1 MMSSTSR
8 RQFIAG
14 TGGIAGGLLTALP
27 TASAQRPDT
36 PAARSAGSRFRAL
49 LATGDP
55 QQCPNVHDVIS
66 AKLAVAHGFPLVLTG
81 GGAISQ
87 GQFGMGD
94 YGMLTITEMI
104 DITARI
110 ADAVD
115 VPIIADGDDCGG
127 NPLNVVRAIRRFERA
142 GAACV
147 LLEDLTGAKHLP
159 GVPDRL
165 LSTAQMVDKIKA
177 ATDARRDSAFA
188 LLARCDA
195 PRAEALDRVAAY
207 AEAGADLIMVGA
219 VPPEDGSRVVE
230 LTKRPLLSTRPAPL
244 PELKKNR
251 VSVIVYSGPLLN
263 AAFAAMDLMLGQI
276 RSTGIPSA
284 VTGFDRDR
292 LARITGRDESV
303 ATAKRFNVANH

>member
-1 MMSSTSR
+1 MK
-8 RQFIAG
+8 G
-14 TGGIAGGLLTALP
+14 TGALAGGLLTTA
-27 TASAQRPDT
+27 TAGASAQSGAPVS
-36 PAARSAGSRFRAL
+36 RSPGGRFRAL
-49 LATGDP
+49 LASGEP

-66 AKLAVAHGFPLVLTG
+66 AKLAVDHGFPMVLTG

-127 NPLNVVRAIRRFERA
+127 NPLNVVRAIRRFERI

-147 LLEDLTGAKHLP
+147 LLEDLSGAKHVP
-159 GVPDRL
+159 GVPDKL
-165 LSTAQMVDKIKA
+165 LTTAQMVDKIKA
-177 ATDARRDSAFA
+177 ATDARRDPGFA

-195 PRAEALDRVAAY
+195 PRPQALDRVAAY
-207 AEAGADLIMVGA
+207 ADAGADLIMVGSI
-219 VPPEDGSRVVE
+219 PPEEGARVVE

-244 PELKKNR
+244 AELKRNR
-251 VSVIVYSGPLLN
+251 VGVIVYSGPLLN
-263 AAFAAMDLMLGQI
+263 AAFAAMDAMLRQI
-276 RSTGIPSA
+276 RASGAPLEVA
-284 VTGFDRDR
+284 GFDRER
-292 LARITGRDESV
+292 MARITGRDESV
-303 ATAKRFNVANH
+303 AAAKRFNAGNY

>member
-1 MMSSTSR
+1 MSAASR
-8 RQFIAG
+8 RQFIKG
-14 TGGIAGGLLTALP
+14 TGTLAGGLLT
-27 TASAQRPDT
+27 TVSVTSAQRPPT
-36 PAARSAGSRFRAL
+36 ATATGSVGSRFRAL
-49 LATGDP
+49 LATGEP

-104 DITARI
+104 EITERI

-147 LLEDLTGAKHLP
+147 LLEDLAGAKHVP
-159 GVPDRL
+159 GFPDNL
-165 LSTAQMVDKIKA
+165 LTTAQMVDKIKA
-177 ATDARRDSAFA
+177 ATDARRDAAFA

-195 PRAEALDRVAAY
+195 PRPEALDRVVAY
-207 AEAGADLIMVGA
+207 AEAGADLIMVGSIPA
-219 VPPEDGSRVVE
+219 EEGARVVE

-244 PELKKNR
+244 VELKENR

-263 AAFAAMDLMLGQI
+263 AAFTAMDLMLGQI
-276 RSTGIPSA
+276 RSTGIPST
-284 VTGFDRDR
+284 VTGFDRER

-303 ATAKRFNVANH
+303 AAAKRYNVANH